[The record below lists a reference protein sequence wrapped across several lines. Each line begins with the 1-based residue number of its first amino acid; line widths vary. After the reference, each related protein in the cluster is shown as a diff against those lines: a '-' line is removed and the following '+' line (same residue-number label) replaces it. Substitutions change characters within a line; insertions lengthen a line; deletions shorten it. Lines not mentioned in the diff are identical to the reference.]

1 MFFEIFLLLCT
12 RNHPHSSVSR
22 WIMDIFDELMVTK
35 SMLRNISIRMSSFCL
50 YVDAEKLNKFTS
62 YFVDCICVW
71 LIFCCWHWQIPA
83 LLMLLMISY
92 GMLICQWAH
101 LLVDQRSLGTF
112 DLKKPSKTQPK
123 KLERPEGWYEIDE
136 KWHFLWDFIW
146 IFEQY
151 IVYTHLSRLSFV
163 KKTRK
168 PHYYTPSLRLGARP
182 RGRATV
188 VRHVYT

>member
-1 MFFEIFLLLCT
+1 M
-12 RNHPHSSVSR
+12 SSLFC
-22 WIMDIFDELMVTK
+22 M
-35 SMLRNISIRMSSFCL
+35 SMLS
-50 YVDAEKLNKFTS
+50 KLNKKLTS

-83 LLMLLMISY
+83 LLMLLMISC

-112 DLKKPSKTQPK
+112 DFKKPSKTQPH